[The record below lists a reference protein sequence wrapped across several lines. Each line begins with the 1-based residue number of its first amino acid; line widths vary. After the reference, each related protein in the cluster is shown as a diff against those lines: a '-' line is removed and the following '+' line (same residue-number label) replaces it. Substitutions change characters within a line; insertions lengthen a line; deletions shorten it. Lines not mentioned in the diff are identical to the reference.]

1 MLSVGS
7 SGANVKKA
15 QELLNKKT
23 ILPPGEKLLVAD
35 GKFGPMTS
43 NRVRLYQIQNKLNA
57 SGNIDDA
64 TASKLGLSASD
75 IVPVKITQPAVVTS
89 STIQIPEIAE
99 PSFFEK
105 HKKNI
110 MIVGGGLA
118 LVLGVV
124 FIVTRSGA
132 SSAPVVKPN
141 PKKRGR
147 K

>member
-75 IVPVKITQPAVVTS
+75 IVPVKITQPTVVTS

-124 FIVTRSGA
+124 FIVTRSGT